1 VIRLTL
7 TESDIG
13 AAHLSVSP
21 LWETTGALLLL
32 RNRQGWPYDGW
43 SEQAC
48 EALEHVD
55 RAALAPLLGSR
66 IVILDSL
73 LPAPVASDPSIED
86 ELETMARF
94 SARTLRHELA
104 AELRGAPASELAPF
118 FDRPAHAVAAYVEAL
133 HDFWQAAVAPQWPAM
148 RSLLEQEIIRRARE
162 VATTGSEAMFRSIH
176 PRLGWKR
183 PVLELDKQYEFELQI
198 GGRGLAFV
206 PLVFSRA
213 LWLVSLGASGSAS
226 FAISFPARGVGTIW
240 GDRSVRDRRLEAL
253 VGIGRAAVIRELV
266 QLRTTAELAA
276 RLHVAPSTA
285 SHHLSVLRR
294 AQLVTR
300 RRFRRDV
307 YYALNEEGLA
317 VATAF
322 GISPPDADDCPNAD
336 STAIELLERRPRR
349 Q

>member
-1 VIRLTL
+1 VIRLRL

-32 RNRQGWPYDGW
+32 RNGHGWPYDEW
-43 SEQAC
+43 AEPAR

-73 LPAPVASDPSIED
+73 LPAPVASEPSIDD
-86 ELETMARF
+86 ELEAVARF
-94 SARTLRHELA
+94 SRRTLRRELA
-104 AELRGAPASELAPF
+104 AELGGAPAAELAAF
-118 FDRPAHAVAAYVEAL
+118 FDRPSRAVAAYIEAL
-133 HDFWQAAVAPQWPAM
+133 HDFWQAAIAPQWPAM
-148 RSLLEQEIIRRARE
+148 RSLLEREIIRRARE

-176 PRLGWKR
+176 PRLGWSR

-198 GGRGLAFV
+198 DGRGLAFV

-213 LWLVSLGASGSAS
+213 LWLVSLGESGGS

-253 VGIGRAAVIRELV
+253 VGSGRAAVIRELV
-266 QLRTTAELAA
+266 EPRTTAELAA
-276 RLHVAPSTA
+276 RLGVAPSTA

-294 AQLVTR
+294 AQVLTR
-300 RRFRRDV
+300 RRVQRDV
-307 YYALNEEGLA
+307 YYALNEQGLA
-317 VATAF
+317 VARAF
-322 GISPPDADDCPNAD
+322 GITAD
-336 STAIELLERRPRR
+336 STAVESLELRPPA

>member
-1 VIRLTL
+1 M
-7 TESDIG
+7 SQ
-13 AAHLSVSP
+13 

-32 RNRQGWPYDGW
+32 RDGHGWPYDVW
-43 SEQAC
+43 AEQARD
-48 EALEHVD
+48 ALEHVD

-73 LPAPVASDPSIED
+73 LPAPVASDASIEH
-86 ELETMARF
+86 ELETVARF
-94 SARTLRHELA
+94 SAPTLRHELA
-104 AELRGAPASELAPF
+104 AELRGAPASEFAPF

-133 HDFWQAAVAPQWPAM
+133 HDFWLAAVAPQWPAM

-176 PRLGWKR
+176 PRVGWKR
-183 PVLELDKQYEFELQI
+183 PVLELDKRYEFERRI
-198 GGRGLAFV
+198 DGRGLAFV

-213 LWLVSLGASGSAS
+213 LWLVSLGTSGSGS

-240 GDRSVRDRRLEAL
+240 GDRSVGDRRLEAL
-253 VGIGRAAVIRELV
+253 VGSGRAAVIRELV
-266 QLRTTAELAA
+266 HPRTTAELAA
-276 RLHVAPSTA
+276 RLKIAPSTA

-300 RRFRRDV
+300 RRFQRDV
-307 YYALNEEGLA
+307 YYALNEQGLA

-322 GISPPDADDCPNAD
+322 GIAPPDAHGCPNAD
-336 STAIELLERRPRR
+336 STIIESLELRPRR

>member
-7 TESDIG
+7 SESDIG

-32 RNRQGWPYDGW
+32 RNGHGWPYDEWAEG
-43 SEQAC
+43 AR

-55 RAALAPLLGSR
+55 RTALAPLLGSR
-66 IVILDSL
+66 IMIVDSL
-73 LPAPVASDPSIED
+73 LPAPVATDASIED
-86 ELETMARF
+86 ELETVARF
-94 SARTLRHELA
+94 SAATLRREIA
-104 AELRGAPASELAPF
+104 AELCGAPASDFAPF
-118 FDRPAHAVAAYVEAL
+118 FDRPARAVAAYVEAI

-162 VATTGSEAMFRSIH
+162 VATTGGEAMFRSLH

-183 PVLELDKQYEFELQI
+183 PVLELDKHYEFELRI
-198 GGRGLAFV
+198 DGRGLAFV

-213 LWLVSLGASGSAS
+213 LWLVSLGASASGS
-226 FAISFPARGVGTIW
+226 FGISFPIRGVGTIW
-240 GDRSVRDRRLEAL
+240 GGRSVRDRRLEAF
-253 VGIGRAAVIRELV
+253 VGSGRAGVFRELV
-266 QLRTTAELAA
+266 QPRTTAELAA
-276 RLHVAPSTA
+276 RLRVAPSTA

-300 RRFRRDV
+300 QRFQRDV
-307 YYALNEEGLA
+307 YYALNEQGLA
-317 VATAF
+317 VAAAF
-322 GISPPDADDCPNAD
+322 GISPPDAD
-336 STAIELLERRPRR
+336 STAVESLEQRPPG